1 MVNALVSLVDI
12 EGRPESDVT
21 FHCRGVSIVDIEHI
35 LHGILHIFSDF

>member
-1 MVNALVSLVDI
+1 MVNVLVSLVDV

-21 FHCRGVSIVDIEHI
+21 FHCRSVSIVDIEHI